1 MLVLDINPNQ
11 LLFAKRPKLLLRWLD
26 AALALANSHLML
38 HPNNAVA
45 AVAAHSQGCSF
56 LYPVPSEEGAAEAP
70 ILRQRDGQFEAF
82 YRVESAI
89 RREVTRILMEET
101 GLTISYYKLKI
112 EVPRLVLSLYLTATY
127 FTLPLQIRK
136 RPSTRTRCCP
146 GRSAWRSPSSTGSVA
161 PPRMTSAAQGAMPR
175 SGTTLI

>member
-56 LYPVPSEEGAAEAP
+56 LYPVPAEEGVEAP

-101 GLTISYYKLKI
+101 G
-112 EVPRLVLSLYLTATY
+112 
-127 FTLPLQIRK
+127 
-136 RPSTRTRCCP
+136 
-146 GRSAWRSPSSTGSVA
+146 
-161 PPRMTSAAQGAMPR
+161 
-175 SGTTLI
+175 

>member
-11 LLFAKRPKLLLRWLD
+11 LLFARRPKLLLRWLD

-56 LYPVPSEEGAAEAP
+56 LYPAPASMEGEGAAGEAP

-101 GLTISYYKLKI
+101 GLTVQDQITKFSTNQISKL
-112 EVPRLVLSLYLTATY
+112 LGLSSR
-127 FTLPLQIRK
+127 TLRF
-136 RPSTRTRCCP
+136 
-146 GRSAWRSPSSTGSVA
+146 
-161 PPRMTSAAQGAMPR
+161 AQVR
-175 SGTTLI
+175 VQTT

>member
-1 MLVLDINPNQ
+1 MGHRDQIKSWFLSFSFKGHLLMLVLDINPNQ

-56 LYPVPSEEGAAEAP
+56 LYPVPSEEGAADAP

-101 GLTISYYKLKI
+101 GVTVQGQMTK
-112 EVPRLVLSLYLTATY
+112 
-127 FTLPLQIRK
+127 
-136 RPSTRTRCCP
+136 
-146 GRSAWRSPSSTGSVA
+146 SSTYLVFDS
-161 PPRMTSAAQGAMPR
+161 
-175 SGTTLI
+175 

>member
-56 LYPVPSEEGAAEAP
+56 LYPVPSEEGAADAP

-101 GLTISYYKLKI
+101 GLTVQEPDSEAKNVLENVLENVLDKQSMDTCI
-112 EVPRLVLSLYLTATY
+112 RL
-127 FTLPLQIRK
+127 
-136 RPSTRTRCCP
+136 
-146 GRSAWRSPSSTGSVA
+146 SPKT
-161 PPRMTSAAQGAMPR
+161 
-175 SGTTLI
+175 